1 MYLPLNVS
9 QADGKLLRLSQV
21 VKIRSMLLQFVQL
34 VRTWQVL
41 DERLQKVLRQH
52 CGVTSQNA
60 LSQVWV
66 TYMLQS
72 STKDN

>member
-1 MYLPLNVS
+1 MIFIYMYLPLNVS

-41 DERLQKVLRQH
+41 DERLEEVFCQH
-52 CGVTSQNA
+52 CGVTS
-60 LSQVWV
+60 
-66 TYMLQS
+66 
-72 STKDN
+72 